1 MIEDIAKKIAELKNQ
16 METIGKIPDQL
27 KSLRGNFDGE
37 AGGLFGEII
46 TEFELSL
53 KDAEQGKQRDM
64 MHIIEK
70 IQKAANGN

>member
-1 MIEDIAKKIAELKNQ
+1 MIEDIAKKIAGLKNQ

-27 KSLRGNFDGE
+27 KSLKGKFDGE

>member
-1 MIEDIAKKIAELKNQ
+1 MIDDIAKKIAELKNQ

-27 KSLRGNFDGE
+27 QTLKGKFNGE

-53 KDAEQGKQRDM
+53 KEEKEMDITN
-64 MHIIEK
+64 IIQK
-70 IQKAANGN
+70 IQNGSNGD